1 MMSSTLESRGI
12 GQVRRGAIWLSGGV
26 VKWEEQLSGY
36 AYVSSGCHAVRAKPR
51 ELMARLTTCSRKRV
65 GCNNEPTLDRTALE
79 QLKYRTVAGDR
90 HPCPAGQLGLPQQS
104 CSM

>member
-1 MMSSTLESRGI
+1 M
-12 GQVRRGAIWLSGGV
+12 RGA
-26 VKWEEQLSGY
+26 VKRLCICKQRLP
-36 AYVSSGCHAVRAKPR
+36 CRAGKAAR
-51 ELMARLTTCSRKRV
+51 MARLTTCSRKRV

-104 CSM
+104 FIFLFFAPCDTVGGRRFTCHHRMRSAAG